1 MSDVV
6 DRANDLADM
15 HRDQALK
22 KIPSYQGVSAIHC
35 ADCDEPIPQ
44 ARRLALP
51 GVELCVVCQEI
62 TEAGFHGRF

>member
-15 HRDQALK
+15 HRDLALE

-35 ADCDEPIPQ
+35 VDCDEPIPE

-62 TEAGFHGRF
+62 IEVGSYERR